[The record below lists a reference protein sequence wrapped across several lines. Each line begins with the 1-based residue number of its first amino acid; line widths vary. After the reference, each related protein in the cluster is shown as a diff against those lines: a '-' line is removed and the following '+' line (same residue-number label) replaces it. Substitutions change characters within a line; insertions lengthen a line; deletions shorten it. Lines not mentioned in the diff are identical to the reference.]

1 MAFNISALTAYVD
14 QQRLPLITKA
24 VFQAKS
30 ASLFTKQVGIKS
42 AADLNL
48 FDTDAALQRANTC
61 GWNVADAAS
70 GNTAFTTRRLTV
82 LPIKVQEELCPRTL
96 EQYWMQTQL
105 TQGSNYQGIPF
116 EQQYAEQ
123 KALRIAEAIET
134 AIWQGNAT
142 TLVTGMNTLMQDASA
157 TTVNGNPGAITTAV
171 GITSA
176 NVSGIMMNQYRL
188 IPASLIHRDDLI
200 CYMGWDSFRTLVNAL
215 VANNWFHYKIE
226 QGNNGEI
233 YYPGTNLRVVA
244 VNGLNGTN
252 RIYTTYQGNFFFGT
266 DLLSDEEQF
275 NLWYS
280 KDNDQVRFMAA
291 WKMGVQMA
299 YPDQVVQFR
308 LSTT

>member
-1 MAFNISALTAYVD
+1 MAFSVGSLTSYIE
-14 QQRLPLITKA
+14 QNRLPLITKA

-42 AADLNL
+42 TANLNL
-48 FDTDAALQRANTC
+48 FDTDAALQTASSC
-61 GWNVADAAS
+61 GWNVAGAAS
-70 GNTAFTTRRLTV
+70 GTTAFTTRPLTV
-82 LPIKVQEELCPRTL
+82 LPIKIQEALCPRTL
-96 EQYWMQTQL
+96 EQYWLQTQL
-105 TQGSNYQGIPF
+105 TQGSNYTGIPF

-142 TLVTGMNTLMQDASA
+142 VNVTGMNTLMQNASA
-157 TTVNGNPGAITTAV
+157 DTVNGNPGAISGSV

-176 NVSGIMMNQYRL
+176 NVSGIMANQYRL
-188 IPASLIHRDDLI
+188 IPAALIHRDDLI
-200 CYMGWDSFRTLVNAL
+200 CYMGWDTFRTLVNAL

-233 YYPGTNLRVVA
+233 YYPGTNMRVVA
-244 VNGLNGTN
+244 VNGLNTTN
-252 RIYTTYQGNFFFGT
+252 RIYTTWQGNFFYGT

-280 KDNDQVRFMAA
+280 QDNDEVRFQAA
-291 WKMGVQMA
+291 FKMGVQMA

-308 LSTT
+308 LT